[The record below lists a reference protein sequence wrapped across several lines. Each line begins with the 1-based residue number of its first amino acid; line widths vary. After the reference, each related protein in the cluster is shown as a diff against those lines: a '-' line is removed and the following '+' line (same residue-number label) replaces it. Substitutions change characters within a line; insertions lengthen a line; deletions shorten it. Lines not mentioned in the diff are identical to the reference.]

1 MSFKTPPP
9 HRHAII
15 LKSTESTT
23 FTPLR
28 NPQIMTFIYLVYWC
42 VAQCPT
48 ALGRQDLVSTHLF
61 IYRFALLGQFRAGA
75 LVITNSLIA
84 LTFTQMQ
91 YPIKLMVY
99 KRSRVSFYYFLN

>member
-1 MSFKTPPP
+1 MISAATIDGITENGTLQQWRQCTMAAPMN
-9 HRHAII
+9 RNAII

-42 VAQCPT
+42 AAQCPT

-75 LVITNSLIA
+75 LVIANSLID
-84 LTFTQMQ
+84 
-91 YPIKLMVY
+91 
-99 KRSRVSFYYFLN
+99 RLNL